1 MPLIPLENLPE
12 KGITYSTSYLDKLI
26 KDDRFPKPVFLSPR
40 RRAFLES
47 EIDAWIKARVD
58 KRDEVAA

>member
-1 MPLIPLENLPE
+1 MTLIPIETLPL

-40 RRAFLES
+40 KRAFVET
-47 EIDAWIKARVD
+47 EIDAWVKARMA
-58 KRDEVAA
+58 KRDGVAA